1 MESDIALEV
10 DVEELL
16 RREPV
21 TTADYAEMRREV
33 YRSDASVRSFLR
45 LLEQKF
51 PAGATDPDARWRRGL
66 GLMAAGK
73 ADLARELLEGSG
85 KPLARYLLGRAA
97 LDRDEPL
104 QARTL
109 LAEIAGPDQP
119 AEYTVAYAETL
130 ARLGEIDELTRIV
143 EGFRTRDPRG
153 ADSAFLEGRLQ
164 EATGEYE
171 AAVASYERAVGIQPD
186 HQGAR
191 FRLAFRLDL
200 MGRDQEAIAHYER
213 LKQVFPVPVGV
224 LMNLGVL
231 YEDHAR
237 YEKAASYYT
246 LARDAGA
253 VNADLYAGDALASI
267 DMFYDEEK
275 ERKDDKRALI
285 LKIPVTDFEL
295 SVRSRNCLAR
305 MNIRLLGDLIRKTE
319 AELLSFKN
327 FGETSL
333 NEIKEI
339 LRSKGLRLGMQDED
353 DDRRG
358 SGRRY
363 RELDRDSVRS
373 RSVAELDLSVRSR
386 KALDTLNISTV
397 GQLVEVTEEQLLEC
411 KNFGQTSLNEIKKK
425 LADFDL
431 TLRG

>member
-16 RREPV
+16 RRETV
-21 TTADYAEMRREV
+21 TAADFAEMRREL
-33 YRSDASVRSFLR
+33 YRSEPAQRAFLR
-45 LLEQKF
+45 MLDQKF
-51 PAGATDPDARWRRGL
+51 PASSTDAAARWRRGL

-73 ADLARELLEGSG
+73 VDLARDLLEEARN
-85 KPLARYLLGRAA
+85 PLARYLLGRDT

-104 QARTL
+104 RAKEI
-109 LAEIAGPDQP
+109 LAEVCGPDQP
-119 AEYTVAYAETL
+119 AEHVVAYAEAL
-130 ARLGEIDELTRIV
+130 ARLDEVDELARVV
-143 EGFRTRDPRG
+143 ESFRARDPRG
-153 ADSAFLEGRLQ
+153 ADCAFLEGRLQ
-164 EATGEYE
+164 EVMGDYA
-171 AAVASYERAVGIQPD
+171 AAVASYERAVSIQPD

-224 LMNLGVL
+224 LMNLGLL

-237 YEKAASYYT
+237 YEKAASYYA
-246 LARDAGA
+246 LARDGGA
-253 VNADLYAGDALASI
+253 ANAELYAGDAVASL

-285 LKIPVTDFEL
+285 LKIPVSDFEL

-358 SGRRY
+358 PGRRY

-373 RSVAELDLSVRSR
+373 RGVAELDLSVRSR

-425 LADFDL
+425 LADLDL
-431 TLRG
+431 SLRG